1 MGSGPTCHLASKYN
15 PGANI
20 LMSSYTSIKQAARE
34 KFGFLSSMVSEQ
46 FDNLS
51 IINRIQSPILFIH
64 GAKDN
69 LISPNHSEQLRAKC
83 MCKTYLLI
91 PENMTHNDFD
101 YFKDLIRPILKF
113 FSQIN
118 LSTMQNTK
126 INKIEIQEMYYGD
139 QDFVRVLRWERMK
152 NHHKKKADAKA
163 AADEK
168 EEGEAND
175 IADYWKE

>member
-1 MGSGPTCHLASKYN
+1 
-15 PGANI
+15 
-20 LMSSYTSIKQAARE
+20 
-34 KFGFLSSMVSEQ
+34 
-46 FDNLS
+46 
-51 IINRIQSPILFIH
+51 
-64 GAKDN
+64 
-69 LISPNHSEQLRAKC
+69 

-91 PENMTHNDFD
+91 SENMTHNDFD

-126 INKIEIQEMYYGD
+126 INKIEIQEMYFSD
-139 QDFVRVLRWERMK
+139 QDFVRVLRWERMR

-168 EEGEAND
+168 DKEEANE
-175 IADYWKE
+175 ITNYWKE